1 MMRARDVVR
10 ISDEGGQVVDIIH
23 RDSDA
28 GMWIVRRWKKYLWMK
43 KLISRDWFND
53 ERQALEFA
61 RDLKATGSPT

>member
-53 ERQALEFA
+53 ERQALAFA